1 MIGIPSEDWLP
12 LVAASLVLVAGNTV
26 SYLNEWVVYVSI
38 LFVPFA
44 ILAFCGTRYVLHG
57 NPLPEALQDS

>member
-12 LVAASLVLVAGNTV
+12 LIAASLVLIAGNAV
-26 SYLNEWVVYVSI
+26 SYLNEWVVYLSI
-38 LFVPFA
+38 LFVPVA

-57 NPLPEALQDS
+57 NPLPDALQNS